1 MDQERPIVR
10 IRPGE
15 QDKRLKGKRIA
26 RRRPVL
32 TPSQQTYRL
41 AKTLDRRLDDAIA
54 GKKIDV
60 TTDPSGLAT
69 ERALVLEI
77 AGEIGNFA
85 NAAERIGLEWLA
97 EEITRVELDVQMA
110 AVLRKPDDE
119 EDGDY
124 DYFEEDVLETFL
136 DEEVEKPTVSGR
148 LYFGM
153 PTIKAFKELQ
163 KLWKK
168 FKREEPA
175 PKGYTDWWQ
184 LFGLLKDLRGW
195 GPEDRISPETRQ
207 TLAEVLEE
215 NPRARVKVEVDLWY
229 RGDDDD
235 RQSAFEQF
243 VARLNEISGEL
254 LDDAAI
260 DEIRYHAALISLPA
274 SQVRKLT
281 TLSSDLAF
289 ADEIMSITPQN
300 VLSGKPSTVDA
311 AAAPRRARAPAEPD
325 GRPPIV
331 ALLDGYPVDSHDLL
345 MNRISITEVDVESR
359 QVPLGQRCHG
369 TAMASLILHGDIAAG
384 GQPLDRTLKVVPI
397 LGSGQGAGEISPA
410 DKLPIAMIF
419 RAVER
424 LKGKTRRAS
433 AAPDVL
439 IINHSLG
446 VEGVPFAQSMSP
458 WARMLD
464 YLAYTKRILFIV
476 SAGNI
481 PEPFEIEGYTDLSSF
496 RNAPPPKRQKD
507 IVMGLDGS
515 KARRGMLTPAEQI
528 NGLTVAATH
537 ADASQVTLPANAVD
551 PYDRPLPNLC
561 SGMGLGF
568 RRSVKPDISAPGG
581 RMVAQPT
588 IGTPFTVH
596 GHNAGQYGQLA
607 ACPDDHGALVDRVR
621 RCVGTSNAAALTTRA
636 AVQIADALDFS
647 LRDEPIQWRDR
658 PTSAVMLK
666 ALVAHSARWGQ
677 AGAYLEGVLPPG
689 GWKQWRPRREN
700 VTRHIGYGG
709 IDPDLVMSGTDHRI
723 TLLGE
728 GEIRKEQRH
737 PYFVPLPQELSAKRD
752 FRRIIVTLAWMT
764 PVKASSQHYRMVGL
778 ELVPEVRGQPFWP
791 GIKRIGRIQP
801 PGHMG
806 REGTLIHSIYEG
818 EEAQPILASS
828 GITFN
833 VQAWSR
839 ISGVSKIDIPYAI
852 AITVEVAD
860 TLNADIYNSV
870 RNRLRPRLRPRL

>member
-1 MDQERPIVR
+1 MEITGCHSCSADLREAVIDLADSGAIRLQVEAEQILAQGWGVIDGWAFQRPFLYFEILRQVVR
-10 IRPGE
+10 I
-15 QDKRLKGKRIA
+15 LTNGKRAA
-26 RRRPVL
+26 RLRQAVISSAAIQGGDRLNAEFRDIEYLTVADREFLMMMAGHLMTNWPYRFTEICATAGVWWSWAKKENDNLPFAYEVPVK
-32 TPSQQTYRL
+32 
-41 AKTLDRRLDDAIA
+41 A
-54 GKKIDV
+54 
-60 TTDPSGLAT
+60 
-69 ERALVLEI
+69 ALFRQAYIPNV
-77 AGEIGNFA
+77 
-85 NAAERIGLEWLA
+85 
-97 EEITRVELDVQMA
+97 EETRA
-110 AVLRKPDDE
+110 AVL
-119 EDGDY
+119 Y
-124 DYFEEDVLETFL
+124 L
-136 DEEVEKPTVSGR
+136 
-148 LYFGM
+148 M
-153 PTIKAFKELQ
+153 
-163 KLWKK
+163 
-168 FKREEPA
+168 
-175 PKGYTDWWQ
+175 
-184 LFGLLKDLRGW
+184 
-195 GPEDRISPETRQ
+195 RQ
-207 TLAEVLEE
+207 
-215 NPRARVKVEVDLWY
+215 
-229 RGDDDD
+229 
-235 RQSAFEQF
+235 
-243 VARLNEISGEL
+243 
-254 LDDAAI
+254 
-260 DEIRYHAALISLPA
+260 
-274 SQVRKLT
+274 
-281 TLSSDLAF
+281 
-289 ADEIMSITPQN
+289 
-300 VLSGKPSTVDA
+300 GK
-311 AAAPRRARAPAEPD
+311 
-325 GRPPIV
+325 
-331 ALLDGYPVDSHDLL
+331 
-345 MNRISITEVDVESR
+345 
-359 QVPLGQRCHG
+359 
-369 TAMASLILHGDIAAG
+369 
-384 GQPLDRTLKVVPI
+384 
-397 LGSGQGAGEISPA
+397 
-410 DKLPIAMIF
+410 
-419 RAVER
+419 
-424 LKGKTRRAS
+424 
-433 AAPDVL
+433 
-439 IINHSLG
+439 
-446 VEGVPFAQSMSP
+446 
-458 WARMLD
+458 